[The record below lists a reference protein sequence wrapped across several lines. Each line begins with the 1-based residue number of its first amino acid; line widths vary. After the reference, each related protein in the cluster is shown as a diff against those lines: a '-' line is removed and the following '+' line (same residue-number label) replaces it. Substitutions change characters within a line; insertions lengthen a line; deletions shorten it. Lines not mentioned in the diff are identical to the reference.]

1 MARDIRCRNGVIRPL
16 GPDDFEAVVA
26 LDSANTGQSRRGFF
40 DKRLKA
46 ALDEP
51 GDYVYVGLHD
61 GGRLIAFA
69 LASLIE
75 GEFGQP
81 GRRGLLDVIGVAPGH
96 QNRGAGGDLLAAVRD
111 ILRHKGAIALE
122 TQVDWSDRHLLGFF
136 GSAGFR
142 LAPRMILGRSMAD
155 PLPQDTPDDDL
166 QDGIEI
172 DFSTPDGDEPG
183 ALSSD
188 RIPVRSME
196 AADLDAIIRIDR
208 RLSGS
213 DRRAYFER
221 KLREVTVESGIR
233 VSLVA
238 EMEGFVVGYIMARVD
253 FGAFGHMVSEAV
265 MDTIGV
271 DPGYKGQGV
280 GHALLARLVSNL
292 GVLRVDSLRSEVA
305 WNDVEVIAFLGHAGF
320 QPTQRLSLISD
331 LQAL

>member
-1 MARDIRCRNGVIRPL
+1 MARDIQCSNGVIRPL

-40 DKRLKA
+40 EKRLKA
-46 ALDEP
+46 ALDQP
-51 GDYVYVGLHD
+51 RDYVYFGLHD
-61 GGRLIAFA
+61 GGRLIGFV

-96 QNRGAGGDLLAAVRD
+96 QSRGAGRDLLAAVRD
-111 ILRHKGAIALE
+111 VLRHKGAIAIE
-122 TQVDWSDRHLLGFF
+122 TQVDWSDRRLLGFF
-136 GSAGFR
+136 GNAGFD

-155 PLPQDTPDDDL
+155 PLLQASPDDEDETL
-166 QDGIEI
+166 EI
-172 DFSTPDGDEPG
+172 DYSAPEGDQPG

-196 AADLDAIIRIDR
+196 AGDLDAIIRIDS

-253 FGAFGHMVSEAV
+253 FGAFGHMMHEAV

-271 DPGYKGQGV
+271 DPGYKGQGI

-292 GVLRVDSLRSEVA
+292 GILRVDSLRSEVA
-305 WNDVEVIAFLGHAGF
+305 WDDVEVIAFLGHVGF
-320 QPTQRLSLISD
+320 QPTQRLSLTSD
-331 LQAL
+331 L